1 MFVFK
6 LNAAMDP
13 QYIINFPTKRHWKGK
28 SRIEDI
34 ESGLKALIQEVE
46 RHKIKSIAIPALGS
60 GLGGLD
66 WNHVRPMIE
75 RAFEGLSGH
84 VRVLLYGPQ
93 VPPDSRDML
102 VRTTKPRM
110 TSARALFIKLMA
122 QYSELDYSKTLLE
135 IQKIAYFLQEAGEK
149 LNLRFEKHKYG
160 PYAPNLDKALEVL
173 EGHYIRGLGDSQNPY
188 SEIDLL
194 PDAVETATLFLED
207 QKESLERL
215 DRVGNLIRGFE
226 TPYSMELIASVHW
239 LATHEE
245 PKAKNS
251 DEAIRLMHQWSSRKE
266 SRFPDRHIHIAWGRL
281 QEEGWLPGREA

>member
-1 MFVFK
+1 MLEHVQGNLLQRTDVEALVNPVNCKGVMGKGIALQFKRAFPENYRAYQKSCRNNEVRPGKMFVFK

-60 GLGGLD
+60 GLGGLNWD
-66 WNHVRPMIE
+66 DVRPMIE

-110 TSARALFIKLMA
+110 TSARA
-122 QYSELDYSKTLLE
+122 
-135 IQKIAYFLQEAGEK
+135 
-149 LNLRFEKHKYG
+149 
-160 PYAPNLDKALEVL
+160 
-173 EGHYIRGLGDSQNPY
+173 
-188 SEIDLL
+188 
-194 PDAVETATLFLED
+194 
-207 QKESLERL
+207 
-215 DRVGNLIRGFE
+215 
-226 TPYSMELIASVHW
+226 
-239 LATHEE
+239 
-245 PKAKNS
+245 
-251 DEAIRLMHQWSSRKE
+251 
-266 SRFPDRHIHIAWGRL
+266 
-281 QEEGWLPGREA
+281 GREVARGGPGFRAVNRPSKGAQGPFEEI